1 MNLFYSTVVLQLQT
15 CSTNTCGAPEPGV
28 PATVTHIAMKQTCL
42 NFEETKPGF
51 DLLSCLAEHGAGELL
66 EHVVSFVVPGRKV
79 ETMMM
84 IGDESGWKPNMRVAS
99 HGRFIE
105 LLSPEDLVNTGLSVT
120 QTSNGKMFYM
130 TRSSISFTGIV
141 AAGLLHLTE
150 KPDDLEVVQLT
161 SQDRLSIN
169 TFPEVDASWSDT
181 YRNMQTYDALIKR
194 DTVFVRKAD
203 GTLCVSQGLNPSLER
218 LSEEGEAE
226 DVTTAADVRE
236 MVRKSLMPIE
246 DGDIRS
252 EASEESFLTLET
264 ISKSVVLKTKVS
276 TFGKLPVA
284 FRLDSIANASHTE
297 CASTNHWALLV
308 PTPWTLGKISK
319 LKLDAVNIL
328 HTFHKPFNEVA
339 SAIVDNLIIT
349 NSALVPNEMPMKKE
363 SYSIFDYTKIRH
375 TPEGGRLKVAAIRSA
390 AFSRSVFEQMCAY

>member
-1 MNLFYSTVVLQLQT
+1 M
-15 CSTNTCGAPEPGV
+15 

-42 NFEETKPGF
+42 SFEVTKPSF
-51 DLLSCLAEHGAGELL
+51 DLLTSLSEHGAGELL
-66 EHVVSFVVPGRKV
+66 EHVVSFVVPGRTV
-79 ETMMM
+79 ETIMM

-99 HGRFIE
+99 HGKMIE
-105 LLSPEDLVNTGLSVT
+105 LLSPEDLVNTGLSIT

-141 AAGLLHLTE
+141 AAGMLHLTE

-161 SQDRLSIN
+161 NQDRLSIN
-169 TFPEVDASWSDT
+169 TFPEVDVNWSDT
-181 YRNMQTYDALIKR
+181 YRNMQTYSALIKR
-194 DTVFVRKAD
+194 DTVFVHKAD

-218 LSEEGEAE
+218 FAEEGEAE

-236 MVRKSLMPIE
+236 MVRKSLMIVE

-252 EASEESFLTLET
+252 EASEASFLTLEI

-284 FRLDSIANASHTE
+284 FRLDSMATASHTE
-297 CASTNHWALLV
+297 CANTNHWALLV
-308 PTPWTLGKISK
+308 PTTWTRGKISTSN
-319 LKLDAVNIL
+319 LDAVNIRR
-328 HTFHKPFNEVA
+328 TFHRPFNEVA

-349 NSALVPNEMPMKKE
+349 NSALVPNDMPVKKE
-363 SYSIFDYTKIRH
+363 GHSIFDYTKVRH

-390 AFSRSVFEQMCAY
+390 AFTRSVFAQMCAY